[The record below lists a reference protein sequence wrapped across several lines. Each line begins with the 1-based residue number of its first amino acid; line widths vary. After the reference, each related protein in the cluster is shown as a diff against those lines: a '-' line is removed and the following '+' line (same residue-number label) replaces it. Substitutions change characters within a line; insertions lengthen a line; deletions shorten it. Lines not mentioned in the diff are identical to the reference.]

1 MMVVNQIVNH
11 RFLVNFRKYRFLLIE
26 LVKRDI
32 KVKYRNS
39 VLGIFWSFLNPLLMM
54 IVMTIIF
61 STLFGGTITNFP
73 VYYLT
78 GMLIFSLFSQG
89 SSGAMTSIT
98 GNATMLNKVY
108 IPKYMYSLSRVL
120 SNLVTFGFSLII
132 LVLIMIATG
141 APFSIY
147 ILYSFIPVILVILI
161 TTGAGLLLATLNV
174 FFKDIQYLYKIFTT
188 LLMYASAIFYPI
200 TIVPEKFQIF
210 FTINP
215 VFAIISLFR
224 DSFYSG
230 TPYDLFNLVYAT
242 LFSTIL
248 LIIGV
253 AIFYK
258 YQDQF
263 IIHL

>member
-1 MMVVNQIVNH
+1 MVINQIVNH

-61 STLFGGTITNFP
+61 STLFGKTITNFP

-78 GMLIFSLFSQG
+78 GMLIFSLYSQG

-98 GNATMLNKVY
+98 GNASMLNKVY

-120 SNLVTFGFSLII
+120 SNLVTFAFSLII
-132 LVLIMIATG
+132 LVLIMVATG

-147 ILYSFIPVILVILI
+147 ILYSFIPVILIILI

-188 LLMYASAIFYPI
+188 LLMYASAIFYPVS
-200 TIVPEKFQIF
+200 IVPEQFQIF
-210 FTINP
+210 FTLNP
-215 VFAIISLFR
+215 IFAIISLFR

-230 TPYDLFNLVYAT
+230 TPYDMFNIVYAT